1 MKQREGTLEVSGK
14 NQRTR
19 YRIRSLTVEA
29 AEFHADVAEKTLLF
43 LRSSAKNSAS
53 KDAKPFIKTWKP
65 TTVCED
71 RLSSNYDPI
80 T

>member
-29 AEFHADVAEKTLLF
+29 AEFDADIAEKTLIF
-43 LRSSAKNSAS
+43 LRSSAKTSAS
-53 KDAKPFIKTWKP
+53 NDAKPFIKTWKP
-65 TTVCED
+65 TTACED